1 MPKDAKSNCKRF
13 WQYVKSKT
21 TIKSGI
27 GDLVYTNEDG
37 SERLTRNDQEK
48 AEVLS
53 DYFKTVFTDES
64 SKPPPVDEKCYESI
78 LSSIDITEAMILN
91 KLSDLNISKSPGP
104 DGLHPRVLKELR
116 VSLLKPLQIIFSC
129 SIRNGKLPD
138 EWKEAK
144 ISAIFKKGSRKLPCN
159 HRPVS
164 LTCILCKVLESIIRD
179 YVITHFKSNRLFSK
193 KQFGFINGRS
203 TSLQLLNV
211 LEEWFEILDSGG
223 VVETSDLNAMVAWS
237 DRWLLKF
244 HPDKCKVLTVG
255 NNGGGNKYYIQDHE
269 LAPTDKEKDLG
280 VVIDKELKFE
290 HHIQDKVNK
299 ANSIMALVR
308 RSFTYLDEE
317 MFKLIF
323 KGIVRPHLEYA
334 TQIWRPHKVK
344 DITSIENVQRRATKL
359 IPSLNHLSYEER
371 LRKLNLPSL
380 EYRRLR
386 GVMIEVYKQ
395 FNIYDSDVSLKL
407 KLAPTTA
414 NETTRGHSKKL
425 FKRRAVKS
433 IGRHSFTHRVVT
445 PWNSLTEEIVS
456 ACSVKSFEAK
466 LDKHWKNEELVFNY
480 RADPPGTRR
489 PQQVESNR
497 EAEA

>member
-1 MPKDAKSNCKRF
+1 
-13 WQYVKSKT
+13 
-21 TIKSGI
+21 
-27 GDLVYTNEDG
+27 
-37 SERLTRNDQEK
+37 
-48 AEVLS
+48 
-53 DYFKTVFTDES
+53 
-64 SKPPPVDEKCYESI
+64 
-78 LSSIDITEAMILN
+78 
-91 KLSDLNISKSPGP
+91 
-104 DGLHPRVLKELR
+104 
-116 VSLLKPLQIIFSC
+116 
-129 SIRNGKLPD
+129 
-138 EWKEAK
+138 
-144 ISAIFKKGSRKLPCN
+144 
-159 HRPVS
+159 
-164 LTCILCKVLESIIRD
+164 
-179 YVITHFKSNRLFSK
+179 
-193 KQFGFINGRS
+193 
-203 TSLQLLNV
+203 
-211 LEEWFEILDSGG
+211 
-223 VVETSDLNAMVAWS
+223 
-237 DRWLLKF
+237 
-244 HPDKCKVLTVG
+244 
-255 NNGGGNKYYIQDHE
+255 
-269 LAPTDKEKDLG
+269 
-280 VVIDKELKFE
+280 
-290 HHIQDKVNK
+290 
-299 ANSIMALVR
+299 
-308 RSFTYLDEE
+308 

-386 GVMIEVYKQ
+386 GDMIEVYKQ

-456 ACSVKSFEAK
+456 ACSVKSFETK